1 MAAAANKPGA
11 VHYTLAFFVMVTVI
25 LSITN
30 YMSYRDASD
39 RIAENLKLNADNQ
52 TANKSLRTL
61 DDQLQALKN
70 LIGIKLDLV
79 DDVNNPQ
86 NQATVVAALKNEM
99 ATQGR
104 DVAGA
109 TVQETI
115 RKLRD
120 ALDAAEAERDGKT
133 KKIGELEKE
142 LLALKGQYQNQVDS
156 YSGRATAAQREK
168 QEVIGSQDEKINA
181 KIQEIARLT
190 NEVKNSQILLAEE
203 QDAHLK
209 ESAKLNGDIS
219 ALEQRINFLR
229 DKIDNLEKLSFE
241 TPDGLITRVEHANRT
256 VLINLGDA
264 DFLKTRMTFSVY
276 AKDNHGVG
284 RGAEDIKGKIEVTR
298 ILGAHIAE
306 ATITDEDLYRP
317 IMAQDLLYTPIWS
330 PGLIEKISVIG
341 DIDLDNDG
349 RSDRE
354 QFHQML
360 AVAGCVIDNEVD
372 DDGNR
377 IPENGKITVDTRFL
391 VKAHV
396 PDLADALTPAEVEK
410 VTKINSAYKTMED
423 EARKNGVRVIK
434 LNDFLAY
441 IGFHSK
447 RRTFLTGQERPY
459 TLKAGSSSAG
469 VDQRDRVSNGA
480 VSRAFIK
487 GRQDK
492 QDVSNGQTS
501 KSFGGDGK

>member
-39 RIAENLKLNADNQ
+39 RIAENLKLNSDNQ
-52 TANKSLRTL
+52 TTNKSLRTL
-61 DDQLQALKN
+61 DDQLQVLKN
-70 LIGIKLDLV
+70 LIGIKLDLI
-79 DDVNNPQ
+79 DDPTTPG
-86 NQATVVAALKNEM
+86 NQATVVASLKNEL
-99 ATQGR
+99 ATQGK
-104 DVAGA
+104 DAAGT

-115 RKLRD
+115 RKLREH
-120 ALDAAEAERDGKT
+120 LDAAADERDGKT
-133 KKIGELEKE
+133 KKVAELEKE
-142 LLALKGQYQNQVDS
+142 LLALKGQYQNQVDT
-156 YSGRATAAQREK
+156 YSGRATTALREK

-181 KIQEIARLT
+181 KIQEIARLSAE
-190 NEVKNSQILLAEE
+190 NKNSQILLEE
-203 QDAHLK
+203 EKDGRLK
-209 ESAKLNGDIS
+209 ERALLTSDIT
-219 ALEQRINFLR
+219 ALEQRINFFR

-241 TPDGLITRVEHANRT
+241 TADGLITRVEHANRT
-256 VLINLGDA
+256 VLINLGEA

-276 AKDNHGVG
+276 ARDNHGVG

-298 ILGAHIAE
+298 ILGAHMAE

-317 IMAQDLLYTPIWS
+317 IMSQDLIYTPIWS

-372 DDGNR
+372 DNGDR

-391 VKAHV
+391 VKANV
-396 PDLADALTPAEVEK
+396 PDLADASTPEEK
-410 VTKINSAYKTMED
+410 DKVAKVNSAFKTMED

-459 TLKAGSSSAG
+459 TLKAGSISAG
-469 VDQRDRVSNGA
+469 TDQRDRVSNGN
-480 VSRAFIK
+480 VSRAYTK
-487 GRQDK
+487 GRQEK